1 MDLYNYVSV
10 LLYYSAIYT
19 LLIYWL
25 DDLEMHTRTEN
36 SINESLNAMK
46 QEYETKILERDMQM
60 KECLQK
66 HQAVSYNNMIFL

>member
-1 MDLYNYVSV
+1 MDLCNYASV

-36 SINESLNAMK
+36 SINESLNTMK
-46 QEYETKILERDMQM
+46 QEYETKILERDTQM

-66 HQAVSYNNMIFL
+66 HEAVSYNNMIF